1 MQKILEKTKSGDWL
15 DAERLRGYCLILLAL
30 TLAALVAIVALSK
43 DRLMPNDNPVGADF
57 AQVWVAGVE
66 ANQGHPEAPFD
77 VKKHIAAQKAEFGP
91 KTAVYGWHYPPYF
104 LAPAAL
110 LANLPY
116 FGALA
121 LWQIL
126 TFALYLGIIA
136 FIARR
141 STGAVRMWLL
151 AAVAFPAVLVN
162 LGHGQNGF
170 LTAALLTAGLL
181 ALERRPVLAG
191 VLLALLAY
199 KPQFAV
205 VLPIALLVEFRWRTM
220 LAGGATLAAMTLGTL
235 AWFGADSWRAFFA
248 NLEFTR
254 VEVIEQ
260 GAAGFEKIQSVFA
273 AVRLLGAGVPLA
285 YAVQTSVTLATL
297 AALLWVWRSKG
308 DMRVKIAATLIA
320 TQLTTPYCLDYDMMV
335 FGPALALLV
344 AHGLDR
350 GFGAWE
356 KSILALGFVTPL
368 IARPLAFGLGMPI
381 GAPATILLFACAV
394 RAAMPAARERRAA
407 TLAGA

>member
-1 MQKILEKTKSGDWL
+1 MQKILEATRSGDWL
-15 DAERLRGYCLILLAL
+15 DAGRLRGYCLILLAL
-30 TLAALVAIVALSK
+30 TLAALVAIVVLSK

-66 ANQGHPEAPFD
+66 ANRGHPAAPFD
-77 VKKHIAAQKAEFGP
+77 VKTHILAQKAEFGP
-91 KTAVYGWHYPPYF
+91 KAAVYGWHYPPYF

-110 LANLPY
+110 LAALPY
-116 FGALA
+116 FAALA

-126 TFALYLGIIA
+126 TFALYLGVIA

-141 STGAVRMWLL
+141 ATGDLSQWML
-151 AAVAFPAVLVN
+151 AAAAFPAVLVN

-170 LTAALLTAGLL
+170 LTAALLGAGLL

-199 KPQFAV
+199 KPQFAI
-205 VLPIALLVEFRWRTM
+205 VLPVVLLVEFRWRTI
-220 LAGGATLAAMTLGTL
+220 LSGAATLAAMTLGTL
-235 AWFGADSWRAFFA
+235 AWLGADSWRAFFA

-254 VEVIEQ
+254 IEVVEQ

-273 AVRLLGAGVPLA
+273 AVRLLGGGVPLA

-297 AALLWVWRSKG
+297 AALLWLWRSRC
-308 DMRVKIAATLIA
+308 DMRVKIAATMIA

-335 FGPALALLV
+335 LGPALALLV

-350 GFGAWE
+350 GFAPWE

-368 IARPLAFGLGMPI
+368 IARPLAFGLGLPV
-381 GAPATILLFACAV
+381 GALATILLFAWAV
-394 RAAMPAARERRAA
+394 RAAASA
-407 TLAGA
+407 TLRHATPTLANF

>member
-1 MQKILEKTKSGDWL
+1 MHKILEATKSGDWL
-15 DAERLRGYCLILLAL
+15 NAERLRGYCLILLAL
-30 TLAALVAIVALSK
+30 TLAAMVAIVVMSK

-77 VKKHIAAQKAEFGP
+77 VKTHILAQKAEFGP

-110 LANLPY
+110 LAKLPY
-116 FGALA
+116 FGALI
-121 LWQIL
+121 LWQVL
-126 TFALYLGIIA
+126 TFALYLGVIA

-141 STGAVRMWLL
+141 SQGDLRPWLL

-170 LTAALLTAGLL
+170 LTAALLAAGLL
-181 ALERRPVLAG
+181 AVERRPVLAG

-205 VLPIALLVEFRWRTM
+205 VLPIALLVDFRWRTI
-220 LAGGATLAAMTLGTL
+220 LSGAVTLAALSLGTL
-235 AWFGADSWRAFFA
+235 AWFGMDSWRAFFA
-248 NLEFTR
+248 NLDFTR
-254 VEVIEQ
+254 AEVIEQ

-273 AVRLLGAGVPLA
+273 AVRLLGGGVPLA
-285 YAVQTSVTLATL
+285 YVVQTSVTLATL
-297 AALLWVWRSKG
+297 AALIWVWRSKG

-335 FGPALALLV
+335 FGPALALLA

-350 GFGAWE
+350 GFAPWE
-356 KSILALGFVTPL
+356 KSILALGFITPL
-368 IARPLAFGLGMPI
+368 IARPLAFATGLPV
-381 GAPATILLFACAV
+381 GAPATILLFVFVV
-394 RAAMPAARERRAA
+394 RAALPSQRDQAAHR
-407 TLAGA
+407 LADA